1 MDHREPFRL
10 PDRDQLHN
18 AAVALG
24 YDADAAAQDA
34 EALDRLPQ
42 GSGAHRRAKALRDRL
57 AAETLGLLAGLDSRT
72 LEALRFGLDPH
83 GFRR

>member
-1 MDHREPFRL
+1 MAPREPFRL

-24 YDADAAAQDA
+24 VDADTAAQDA

-42 GSGAHRRAKALRDRL
+42 GSGAHRRAKAKRDRM
-57 AAETLGLLAGLDSRT
+57 AAEVLGLLAGMDSRT
-72 LEALRFGLDPH
+72 LEALRFGLDPQ
-83 GFRR
+83 GFR

>member
-24 YDADAAAQDA
+24 YDADAAEQDA

-57 AAETLGLLAGLDSRT
+57 AAETFGLLAGLDSRQ
-72 LEALRFGLDPH
+72 LEAVRSGLVPERH
-83 GFRR
+83 RR